1 MTIFKIFKVSG
12 IILIIAGLATLMIL
26 FMRHVYLGS
35 SSFIDFPWQGFI
47 DAGNF
52 TDYPIWVF
60 GLLMFFA
67 VGILFFFLTVLGF
80 QTIGTKYEI
89 HRQYC

>member
-1 MTIFKIFKVSG
+1 
-12 IILIIAGLATLMIL
+12 MIL
-26 FMRHVYLGS
+26 FIGMFTLGS

-52 TDYPIWVF
+52 TDYPIGSLTIDVLCRWYSF
-60 GLLMFFA
+60 L
-67 VGILFFFLTVLGF
+67 FLTVLGF

>member
-1 MTIFKIFKVSG
+1 
-12 IILIIAGLATLMIL
+12 MIL
-26 FMRHVYLGS
+26 FIGMFTLGS

-52 TDYPIWVF
+52 TDYPIW
-60 GLLMFFA
+60 LLTIDVLA
-67 VGILFFFLTVLGF
+67 VGIPFFLTVLGF

>member
-1 MTIFKIFKVSG
+1 MFT
-12 IILIIAGLATLMIL
+12 
-26 FMRHVYLGS
+26 LGS

-67 VGILFFFLTVLGF
+67 VGIPFFS
-80 QTIGTKYEI
+80 
-89 HRQYC
+89 

>member
-1 MTIFKIFKVSG
+1 MTIFKIFAISWNYLNYSG
-12 IILIIAGLATLMIL
+12 LSHLNDIIY
-26 FMRHVYLGS
+26 RHVYIRVFL
-35 SSFIDFPWQGFI
+35 FIDFPWQGFI

-67 VGILFFFLTVLGF
+67 VGIPFFS
-80 QTIGTKYEI
+80 
-89 HRQYC
+89 

>member
-1 MTIFKIFKVSG
+1 MTIFKIFKVSWNYLNYSG
-12 IILIIAGLATLMIL
+12 ATLMIL
-26 FMRHVYLGS
+26 FIGMFTLGS

-67 VGILFFFLTVLGF
+67 VGIPFFS
-80 QTIGTKYEI
+80 
-89 HRQYC
+89 

>member
-1 MTIFKIFKVSG
+1 LESSNYSG
-12 IILIIAGLATLMIL
+12 LSHLNDIIY
-26 FMRHVYLGS
+26 RHVYFGS

-52 TDYPIWVF
+52 TDYPIWIF

-67 VGILFFFLTVLGF
+67 VGIPFFS
-80 QTIGTKYEI
+80 
-89 HRQYC
+89 

>member
-1 MTIFKIFKVSG
+1 MTIFKIFAKFLG

-26 FMRHVYLGS
+26 FIGMFTLGS

-67 VGILFFFLTVLGF
+67 VGILFLTVLGF
-80 QTIGTKYEI
+80 KLLAQI
-89 HRQYC
+89 

>member
-1 MTIFKIFKVSG
+1 
-12 IILIIAGLATLMIL
+12 MIL
-26 FMRHVYLGS
+26 FIGMFTGS

-52 TDYPIWVF
+52 TDYLSVVF

-67 VGILFFFLTVLGF
+67 VGIPFFFLDCIRF
-80 QTIGTKYEI
+80 QTIGTNMKSIGNIAKYTLLALWLI
-89 HRQYC
+89 SV

>member
-1 MTIFKIFKVSG
+1 MTIFKIFAKFLG

-26 FMRHVYLGS
+26 FIGMFTLGS

-52 TDYPIWVF
+52 NYPIWVF

-67 VGILFFFLTVLGF
+67 VGIPFFS
-80 QTIGTKYEI
+80 
-89 HRQYC
+89 

>member
-1 MTIFKIFKVSG
+1 M
-12 IILIIAGLATLMIL
+12 GLATLMIL
-26 FMRHVYLGS
+26 FIGMFTLGS

-67 VGILFFFLTVLGF
+67 VGIPFFFLDCIGF
-80 QTIGTKYEI
+80 KLM
-89 HRQYC
+89 

>member
-1 MTIFKIFKVSG
+1 
-12 IILIIAGLATLMIL
+12 MIL
-26 FMRHVYLGS
+26 FIGMFTLGS
-35 SSFIDFPWQGFI
+35 SSLTFRQGFI

-67 VGILFFFLTVLGF
+67 VGIPFLFLTVLGF
-80 QTIGTKYEI
+80 KLLAPI
-89 HRQYC
+89 

>member
-1 MTIFKIFKVSG
+1 
-12 IILIIAGLATLMIL
+12 MIL
-26 FMRHVYLGS
+26 FIGMFTWVFLFY
-35 SSFIDFPWQGFI
+35 FPWQGFI

-67 VGILFFFLTVLGF
+67 VGIPFS
-80 QTIGTKYEI
+80 
-89 HRQYC
+89 

>member
-1 MTIFKIFKVSG
+1 MTIFKIFAKFLG

-26 FMRHVYLGS
+26 FIGMFTLGS

-52 TDYPIWVF
+52 TDYIWVF

-67 VGILFFFLTVLGF
+67 VGIPFFS
-80 QTIGTKYEI
+80 
-89 HRQYC
+89 

>member
-1 MTIFKIFKVSG
+1 
-12 IILIIAGLATLMIL
+12 MIL
-26 FMRHVYLGS
+26 FIGMFTLGS

-52 TDYPIWVF
+52 DYPIWVF

-67 VGILFFFLTVLGF
+67 VPFFS
-80 QTIGTKYEI
+80 
-89 HRQYC
+89 